1 MILLEYVYYS
11 YKYNIMR
18 TIFRIHLILNKNK
31 YIYFGL
37 HSGLSDSKG

>member
-18 TIFRIHLILNKNK
+18 TIFRIDLILNKNDK
-31 YIYFGL
+31 L
-37 HSGLSDSKG
+37 